1 VALSLS
7 LLLRSLEM
15 PATIAKDGK
24 LRIMIDQIKWLE
36 EEDIKTLIIE
46 FVRTFSRDFVLAWAV
61 RGGVGFL
68 PHLLKLLNLK
78 RCQIICGLF

>member
-1 VALSLS
+1 MPVAMVKGGGLQVV
-7 LLLRSLEM
+7 
-15 PATIAKDGK
+15 
-24 LRIMIDQIKWLE
+24 IDQIKWLE

-78 RCQIICGLF
+78 RCKIICGSF